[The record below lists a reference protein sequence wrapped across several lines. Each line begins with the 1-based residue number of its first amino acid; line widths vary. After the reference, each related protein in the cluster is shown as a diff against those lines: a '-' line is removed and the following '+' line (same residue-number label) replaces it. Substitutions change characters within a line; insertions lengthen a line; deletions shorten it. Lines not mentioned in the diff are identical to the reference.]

1 MILGGA
7 KVIIRVGTCGTLQKD
22 MPQGALIIATAACRD
37 DGITPQFI
45 PISYPA
51 VASMDVVA
59 AMQEAAKE
67 INPDAR
73 TGIITTSGLF
83 YTGLMPTNNR
93 LFSEAGVLAMENE
106 ASVLFVI
113 ASVRGI
119 KACLLYTSH
128 KGSGDGNGYH

>member
-1 MILGGA
+1 M
-7 KVIIRVGTCGTLQKD
+7 R
-22 MPQGALIIATAACRD
+22 
-37 DGITPQFI
+37 
-45 PISYPA
+45 
-51 VASMDVVA
+51 
-59 AMQEAAKE
+59 E
-67 INPDAR
+67 

-119 KACLLYTSH
+119 KAGCIVAADGPCFEFV
-128 KGSGDGNGYH
+128 GSERSLIIIRRRWRRLWKMRL